1 VKAQGR
7 LGLNKPKEEGGGEK
21 MKKKAGL
28 KTVTNLPEK
37 MLNKAASYDFVV
49 PYAGRWV
56 IIVNNKV
63 VADGSTAG
71 DAISRIPS
79 KTKLEQSL
87 LFKVPA
93 EPDRL
98 LVV

>member
-1 VKAQGR
+1 
-7 LGLNKPKEEGGGEK
+7 

-28 KTVTNLPEK
+28 KIDTVLPEK
-37 MLNKAASYDFVV
+37 VLRKASNYNFVV

-56 IIVNNKV
+56 VIVNNKV
-63 VADGSTAG
+63 VADGSTAK
-71 DAISRIPS
+71 DVISKVPS

-93 EPDRL
+93 DPDRL

>member
-1 VKAQGR
+1 
-7 LGLNKPKEEGGGEK
+7 

-28 KTVTNLPEK
+28 KIAIGLPEEV
-37 MLNKAASYDFVV
+37 LNKAESYDFVI

-56 IIVNNKV
+56 IIVDNKV
-63 VADGSTAG
+63 VADGSTAS
-71 DAISRIPS
+71 DVISKIPS
-79 KTKLEQSL
+79 KTKLERSL

-93 EPDRL
+93 QPDRL

>member
-1 VKAQGR
+1 
-7 LGLNKPKEEGGGEK
+7 

-28 KTVTNLPEK
+28 KITTSLPAK
-37 MLNKAASYDFVV
+37 LLDKASSYDFVI

-56 IIVNNKV
+56 VIVDDKV
-63 VADGSTAG
+63 VADGGTAS
-71 DAISRIPS
+71 DVMSKVPS

>member
-1 VKAQGR
+1 
-7 LGLNKPKEEGGGEK
+7 

-28 KTVTNLPEK
+28 KIVTGLSQEL
-37 MLNKAASYDFVV
+37 LNKADSYDFVV

-56 IIVNNKV
+56 VIVDNKV
-63 VADGSTAG
+63 VADGSTARNV
-71 DAISRIPS
+71 ISKVPS

>member
-1 VKAQGR
+1 
-7 LGLNKPKEEGGGEK
+7 
-21 MKKKAGL
+21 MKQKAGL
-28 KTVTNLPEK
+28 KIATGLPEE
-37 MLNKAASYDFVV
+37 LLSKADSYDFVV

-56 IIVNNKV
+56 IIINNKV
-63 VADGSTAG
+63 VADGSTAN
-71 DAISRIPS
+71 DVVSKLPA

-93 EPDRL
+93 EPGRL

>member
-1 VKAQGR
+1 
-7 LGLNKPKEEGGGEK
+7 

-28 KTVTNLPEK
+28 KIAVGLPEEL
-37 MLNKAASYDFVV
+37 LNKAESYDFVV

-56 IIVNNKV
+56 VIVDDKV
-63 VADGSTAG
+63 VADGSTAS
-71 DAISRIPS
+71 DVISKVPS
-79 KTKLEQSL
+79 KTKLDQSL

>member
-1 VKAQGR
+1 
-7 LGLNKPKEEGGGEK
+7 

-28 KTVTNLPEK
+28 KIAVGLPEEL
-37 MLNKAASYDFVV
+37 LNKAESYDFVV

-56 IIVNNKV
+56 VIVDNKV
-63 VADGSTAG
+63 VADGDTAN
-71 DAISRIPS
+71 DVISKVPS

>member
-1 VKAQGR
+1 
-7 LGLNKPKEEGGGEK
+7 
-21 MKKKAGL
+21 MKKKAGQ
-28 KTVTNLPEK
+28 KIFTGLPQEL
-37 MLNKAASYDFVV
+37 LNKAESYDFVV

-63 VADGSTAG
+63 VADGSTAN
-71 DAISRIPS
+71 DVISKVPS
-79 KTKLEQSL
+79 KTKLQQSL

-93 EPDRL
+93 DPDRL

>member
-1 VKAQGR
+1 M
-7 LGLNKPKEEGGGEK
+7 KE
-21 MKKKAGL
+21 KAGL
-28 KTVTNLPEK
+28 KIDVGLPEEL
-37 MLNKAASYDFVV
+37 LNKAESYDFVV

-56 IIVNNKV
+56 LIVDNKV
-63 VADGSTAG
+63 VADGSTAN
-71 DAISRIPS
+71 DVILKAPR

>member
-1 VKAQGR
+1 
-7 LGLNKPKEEGGGEK
+7 
-21 MKKKAGL
+21 MKKKAGQ
-28 KTVTNLPEK
+28 KIFTGLPQEL
-37 MLNKAASYDFVV
+37 LNKADSYDFVV

-63 VADGSTAG
+63 VADGSTASDVVSKLSG
-71 DAISRIPS
+71 

>member
-1 VKAQGR
+1 
-7 LGLNKPKEEGGGEK
+7 
-21 MKKKAGL
+21 MKKKAGQKIFTGL
-28 KTVTNLPEK
+28 SQEL
-37 MLNKAASYDFVV
+37 LNKADSYDFVV
-49 PYAGRWV
+49 PYVGRWV

-63 VADGSTAG
+63 VADGSTASDVVSKLSG
-71 DAISRIPS
+71 

>member
-1 VKAQGR
+1 
-7 LGLNKPKEEGGGEK
+7 

-28 KTVTNLPEK
+28 KITTSLPEELLK
-37 MLNKAASYDFVV
+37 KADSYNFVV

-56 IIVNNKV
+56 VIVNNKV
-63 VADGSTAG
+63 VADGSTAS
-71 DAISRIPS
+71 DVVSKLSS

-87 LFKVPA
+87 LFKVPT
-93 EPDRL
+93 EPGRL

>member
-1 VKAQGR
+1 
-7 LGLNKPKEEGGGEK
+7 

-28 KTVTNLPEK
+28 KIAIGLSRE
-37 MLNKAASYDFVV
+37 LLDKAESYDFVV

-56 IIVNNKV
+56 VIVNNKV
-63 VADGSTAG
+63 VADGSTAN
-71 DAISRIPS
+71 DVVSKLS
-79 KTKLEQSL
+79 DKTKLKQSL

-93 EPDRL
+93 EPDKL

>member
-1 VKAQGR
+1 
-7 LGLNKPKEEGGGEK
+7 

-28 KTVTNLPEK
+28 KIAIGLPEEL
-37 MLNKAASYDFVV
+37 LNKAESYDFVV

-56 IIVNNKV
+56 VIVKNKV
-63 VADGSTAG
+63 VADGSTAN
-71 DAISRIPS
+71 DVLSKVPS
-79 KTKLEQSL
+79 KTKSEQSL

>member
-1 VKAQGR
+1 
-7 LGLNKPKEEGGGEK
+7 

-28 KTVTNLPEK
+28 KIVTGLPQEL
-37 MLNKAASYDFVV
+37 LNKADSYDFVV

-56 IIVNNKV
+56 VIVDNKV
-63 VADGSTAG
+63 VADGSTAS
-71 DAISRIPS
+71 AVISKVPG
-79 KTKLEQSL
+79 KTKLEQLL

>member
-1 VKAQGR
+1 
-7 LGLNKPKEEGGGEK
+7 

-28 KTVTNLPEK
+28 KIAIGLPEEL
-37 MLNKAASYDFVV
+37 LNKAESYDFVV
-49 PYAGRWV
+49 PFAGRWV
-56 IIVNNKV
+56 VIVDNKV
-63 VADGSTAG
+63 VADGSTAS
-71 DAISRIPS
+71 DVISKVPS

>member
-1 VKAQGR
+1 MR
-7 LGLNKPKEEGGGEK
+7 
-21 MKKKAGL
+21 KKAGL
-28 KTVTNLPEK
+28 RIAVGLPGEL
-37 MLNKAASYDFVV
+37 LNKAESYDFVV

-56 IIVNNKV
+56 VIVNNKV
-63 VADGSTAG
+63 VADGSTAS
-71 DAISRIPS
+71 DVISKVPS